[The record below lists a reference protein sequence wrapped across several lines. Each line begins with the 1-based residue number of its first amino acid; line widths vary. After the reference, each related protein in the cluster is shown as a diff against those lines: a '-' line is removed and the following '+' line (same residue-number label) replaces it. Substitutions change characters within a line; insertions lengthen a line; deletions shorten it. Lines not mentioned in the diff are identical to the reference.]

1 MLFMDDTTVYKSSPK
16 AKKTREKSL
25 SMKFRNRSIFIP
37 KRFLIGRDDCC
48 DIVLSE
54 DSLVSR
60 RHALI
65 EFSQGEYLI
74 KDLNSTNGTFVNGK
88 PLQKMEKRL
97 LAAGDVVRIGKTEL
111 KISAVPGQ

>member
-1 MLFMDDTTVYKSSPK
+1 MDDSTVYKRSPK
-16 AKKTREKSL
+16 ARETKEKSL
-25 SMKFRNRSIFIP
+25 SMRFRDRSIFIP
-37 KRFLIGRDDCC
+37 KRFLIGREEGC
-48 DIVLSE
+48 DIVITG

-60 RHALI
+60 RHALV
-65 EFSQGEYLI
+65 EFSQGEYTI

-97 LAAGDVVRIGKTEL
+97 LAAGDTVLVGKTEL

>member
-1 MLFMDDTTVYKSSPK
+1 MDDTTIYKRDPK
-16 AKKTREKSL
+16 ARNTREKSL
-25 SMKFRNRSIFIP
+25 SMRFRDRSIFIP
-37 KRFLIGRDDCC
+37 KRFLIGRGDDC
-48 DIVLSE
+48 DIVISD

-65 EFSQGEYLI
+65 EFSQGEYTV

-97 LAAGDVVRIGKTEL
+97 LAAGDVVMVGKTEL